1 MWLSIVYSDGSER
14 IWIVVYAC
22 VAIEVELMMM
32 IVIDVIVIMV
42 HPIKPRRLELS
53 HEATVHTVTNTLLWI
68 HVFVQNP
75 GTSEPKGYPT

>member
-1 MWLSIVYSDGSER
+1 MWLSIVYSDGSEC
-14 IWIVVYAC
+14 IWIVIYAC
-22 VAIEVELMMM
+22 VAIEVELMM

-42 HPIKPRRLELS
+42 HPIKPRRLESS
-53 HEATVHTVTNTLLWI
+53 HEATVHTVTNTLLRI